1 MQNRRKIIFWCC
13 VAIFLGCLI
22 FLAVKLVGQEKKKDI
37 YDKMQETNEKL
48 EQEIEKTES
57 DEETV
62 QIPIDFATLQQQNQD
77 IYAWI
82 RIEGTV
88 VDYPIVQHPEDNSY
102 YLNHTVEGKKGLPGS
117 IYTENL
123 NKTDFTDR
131 NTLIYGHDMK
141 NGSMFGDLAKY
152 KDSAYMQEH
161 GQIVIYTAEHI
172 YTYQVFAAITYDNR
186 HIMYSFDFSTEEG
199 MQEFLDSLAAVRNMA
214 SYIDKNVAVTSADR
228 MITLST
234 CTGNESQ
241 RLLVGAVL
249 VNEQ

>member
-1 MQNRRKIIFWCC
+1 MQNRKKIAFWCC
-13 VAIFLGCLI
+13 ISLFLGCI
-22 FLAVKLVGQEKKKDI
+22 AFIIVKMTDHEQKTDI
-37 YDKMQETNEKL
+37 YEQMQETNEKL
-48 EQEIEKTES
+48 EQEIEKTEP
-57 DEETV
+57 DEEAV
-62 QIPIDFATLQQQNQD
+62 VIPIDFATLQQQNKD

-88 VDYPIVQHPEDNSY
+88 VDYPIAQHPEDDSY

-117 IYTENL
+117 IYTENY

-141 NGSMFGDLAKY
+141 NGSMFGDLSKY

-161 GQIVIYTAEHI
+161 RQILIYTPEHI

-199 MQEFLDSLAAVRNMA
+199 MQEFLDSLAGVRNMA
-214 SYIDKNVAVTSADR
+214 SYLDTSIEVTSADK

-234 CTGNESQ
+234 CTGNSSQ

-249 VNEQ
+249 VDEQ